1 MDCMTFQKLI
11 PAYINGELNDETL
24 NEFLL
29 HLKNCSQCTD
39 ELEIHYIVMKG
50 VDILDKTDS
59 DYNLSASFRSTVE
72 ESRTYIQK
80 RKLILRLSYVFDTV
94 LFWSIILCVILFI
107 RMYLGRWFNG

>member
-24 NEFLL
+24 NEFLI

-50 VDILDKTDS
+50 VEILDQS
-59 DYNLSASFRSTVE
+59 DTNYNLSAAYRSSVE
-72 ESRTYIQK
+72 DSRKYIRN
-80 RKLILRLSYVFDTV
+80 RKVWLKFSYFFETV
-94 LFWSIILCVILFI
+94 LFWSIFLCIILFL
-107 RMYLGRWFNG
+107 RMYFNR